1 MHARVQAEPIQPQPQ
16 MLSAT
21 LLTLM
26 KHIRPTMYD
35 FNAANKEG
43 NGWVGRWGCRC
54 LMCDDFNA
62 ANKVGR

>member
-1 MHARVQAEPIQPQPQ
+1 MHACMQAEPIQPQPQ

-35 FNAANKEG
+35 FNAANKVG
-43 NGWVGRWGCRC
+43 NGAGVGGC
-54 LMCDDFNA
+54 LMCDDFSA